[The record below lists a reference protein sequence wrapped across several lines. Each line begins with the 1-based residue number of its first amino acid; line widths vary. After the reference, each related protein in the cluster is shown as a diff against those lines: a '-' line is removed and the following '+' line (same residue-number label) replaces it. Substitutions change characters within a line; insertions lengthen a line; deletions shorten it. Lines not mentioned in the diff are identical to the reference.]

1 MQRYNKCFIH
11 PLSTLN
17 IEETQVQEFSL
28 FAPMMCDHLW
38 MARNRANFQNK
49 PAKPLNI
56 AGEVN
61 ESFVSHCKLAKK

>member
-28 FAPMMCDHLW
+28 FAALMCDYLW

-49 PAKPLNI
+49 PAEPLNI
-56 AGEVN
+56 ASEVN
-61 ESFVSHCKLAKK
+61 ESFLSHCKLAKK